1 MDRLGRTPTVTR
13 ASFNA
18 SATVK
23 SLRSLAIVLSALM
36 IGPGEAQIQ
45 RTPFL
50 VAGVGLAPC
59 EAWTEARQGRTAD
72 AYEQWVMGFVSG
84 VSAVSEGMAPLFRV
98 DAGTVEGWVD
108 SYCLDHARDRI
119 ATAAAA
125 FVTAHPR

>member
-1 MDRLGRTPTVTR
+1 MNRLGRAPTVAR
-13 ASFNA
+13 ASSDE

-23 SLRSLAIVLSALM
+23 SVRSMAIVLFALM
-36 IGPGEAQIQ
+36 VGPADAQIQ

-50 VAGVGLAPC
+50 VAGAGLAPC

-72 AYEQWVMGFVSG
+72 AYEQWVIGFVSG

-98 DAGTVEGWVD
+98 DAGTVGRWVD
-108 SYCLDHARDRI
+108 GYCLAHPGDRI

-125 FVTAHPR
+125 FITAHPR